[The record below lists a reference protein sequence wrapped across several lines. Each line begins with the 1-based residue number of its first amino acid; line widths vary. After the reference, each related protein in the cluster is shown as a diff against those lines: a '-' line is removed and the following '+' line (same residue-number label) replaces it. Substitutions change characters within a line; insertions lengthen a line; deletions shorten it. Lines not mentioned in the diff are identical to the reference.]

1 MEIPGRP
8 LSADDTAPFETPA
21 RSAMSAIV
29 TRWSRF
35 VFWFTGRP
43 PVRHLGMR
51 ATLEQRA
58 GRPSWSVPVT
68 REEGETGKWAPECTM
83 ASWLAEHDE
92 FDVLLEVA
100 EKV

>member
-1 MEIPGRP
+1 
-8 LSADDTAPFETPA
+8 
-21 RSAMSAIV
+21 
-29 TRWSRF
+29 
-35 VFWFTGRP
+35 
-43 PVRHLGMR
+43 MR

-68 REEGETGKWAPECTM
+68 REEGETGKWALERTM